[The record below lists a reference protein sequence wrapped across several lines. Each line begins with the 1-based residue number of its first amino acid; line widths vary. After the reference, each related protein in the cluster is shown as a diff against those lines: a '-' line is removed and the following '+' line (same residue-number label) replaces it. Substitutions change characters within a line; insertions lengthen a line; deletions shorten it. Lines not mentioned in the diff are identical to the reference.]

1 MATNSAIKTAF
12 VTLNH
17 PEKHGFAGM
26 PEEICN
32 QVIALWIADHPERA
46 IMVSYNISPTGTPH
60 LHMGLYTPK
69 TMRFNAIKKIFPA
82 ADIETAR
89 GNKKQIYDYIHK
101 TPNTPYADK
110 GEEVVCVEQHGEVQG
125 REANDSVVRQMHS
138 CIFEYGMNV
147 SESLEYN
154 PDFYSKLSIL
164 KQMFAQ
170 KRFRDTPYI
179 KTMKVVYHLGEAGS
193 GKSYTAKLLMEEQG
207 EENVFVVAD
216 YKNGFDLYEGQPTIF
231 LDEFKGQVRLADF
244 LMWLDVYRHQQKARY
259 ANTYML
265 WNEVHIASI
274 ISPEKLYEKLSL
286 DHDENREQV
295 YSQIARRIHTVC
307 YHYKK
312 ENEYCAYS
320 IPMGEYTS
328 YDVLRLAVPD
338 VAFDE
343 NGGTIQ
349 AVSEQEQK
357 TMDDIFL
364 RKDEENPC

>member
-1 MATNSAIKTAF
+1 MPTNSAIKTAF

-17 PEKHGFAGM
+17 PEKYGFEGA

-32 QVIALWIADHPERA
+32 QAINLWIGDHPERA

-89 GNKKQIYDYIHK
+89 GNKRQIYDYIHK
-101 TPNTPYADK
+101 TAGTPYADK
-110 GEEVVCVEQHGEVQG
+110 GEEVVCVAQYGEVQG
-125 REANDSVVRQMHS
+125 REATDSVIRNMHE
-138 CIFEYGMNV
+138 CIFQRGMSI
-147 SESLEYN
+147 SECLEYN
-154 PDFYSKLSIL
+154 PDFYGKMSIL

-170 KRFRDTPYI
+170 KRLRDTPYI
-179 KTMKVVYHLGEAGS
+179 KDMNVVYHIGAAGS
-193 GKSYTAKLLMEEQG
+193 GKSFAAQLLMEEQG
-207 EENVFVVAD
+207 EENIFVVAD
-216 YKNGFDLYEGQPTIF
+216 YKNGFDLYEGQPIIF

-274 ISPEKLYEKLSL
+274 IPPEKLYEKLYS
-286 DHDENREQV
+286 DHDETREQI

-307 YHYKK
+307 YHYRKG
-312 ENEYCAYS
+312 NRFCTHT
-320 IPMGEYTS
+320 IPMSKYTD
-328 YDVLRLAVPD
+328 YDALRLSVPD
-338 VAFDE
+338 ME
-343 NGGTIQ
+343 PEKSGGNIQ
-349 AVSEQEQK
+349 ALSGEEQITLDGVFLKE
-357 TMDDIFL
+357 TM
-364 RKDEENPC
+364 ENTY